1 MIVGFGGCTVP
12 AELRALAREWDLGGV
27 ILFGRNVETPEQ
39 VAELVFE
46 VQALARDI
54 PLWVSVDQE
63 GGRVARF
70 RKPFT
75 EWPPMAMLGRH
86 GDAALVDRFA
96 CALAEEL
103 TAVGVTLDFAPVLD
117 VYHDAADEVI
127 GDRALSPDP
136 ATVGRLGR
144 VMIDTL
150 QRNGIAACAKHFP
163 GHGDTRADSH
173 RELPVVEHPPER
185 LYEHE
190 MAPFRDAVLANVAAV
205 MTAHVLYP
213 ALDAEHPATLSG
225 TIVDKVLRRELGHQG
240 LIITDDLDMEAIT
253 ATQTVEQ
260 AAVSA
265 VGAGCDTVLVCGDS
279 VDRHAAVLEA
289 IVHAVETD
297 AIDGRRVED
306 AWARQRR
313 VKASFMGGERRR
325 RPLSGQALRDRVGTT
340 RHQMVAEEIVSF

>member
-1 MIVGFGGCTVP
+1 MP

-39 VAELVFE
+39 VAELTFE
-46 VQALARDI
+46 VQALARDL

-70 RKPFT
+70 RAPFT
-75 EWPPMAMLGRH
+75 EWPPMAGLGRH
-86 GDAALVDRFA
+86 GDM
-96 CALAEEL
+96 ALAERFAGALADEL

-117 VYHDAADEVI
+117 VHHDAADAVI

-136 ATVGRLGR
+136 AAVGRLGR
-144 VMIDTL
+144 VIIDTL

-173 RELPVVEHPPER
+173 QELPVVEHPPER
-185 LYEHE
+185 LREHG
-190 MAPFRDAVLANVAAV
+190 MAPFRDAVAANVAAV

-213 ALDAEHPATLSG
+213 SLDAEHPATLSRA
-225 TIVDKVLRRELGHQG
+225 IVDQVLRRELGHQG
-240 LIITDDLDMEAIT
+240 LIVTDDLDMGAIT
-253 ATQTVEQ
+253 TAQTVEQ

-265 VGAGCDTVLVCGDS
+265 VGAGCDAVLVCGDS

-289 IVHAVETD
+289 IVHAVEAD
-297 AIDGRRVED
+297 ALDRRRVED
-306 AWARQRR
+306 AWTRQRR
-313 VKASFMGGERRR
+313 VKAGFMGGERPR
-325 RPLSGQALRDRVGTT
+325 RPLSGQALRDRLGTT
-340 RHQMVAEEIVSF
+340 RHQAVAEEIARA